1 MGRILNLKT
10 LSRRAL
16 LAAPVAAAAQEVVF
30 KTDVNLVR
38 LLVTVKNAAGEM
50 VGGLEP
56 GDFQI
61 TDNGAPQTISVFER
75 RTAQP
80 LSVALALDISGSTAS
95 SLKYQ
100 SDALLRFAKALFA
113 DGNPEDA
120 ASLITFNWEVVRRSD
135 FTRRLNRL
143 EGALKGFKSEA
154 GTSLYDAILLSADE
168 LRRRE
173 GRRVLVLIT
182 DGGDTTSSTDFHKA
196 LEAAHQADAVIY
208 SILIVPITNGA
219 GRNVGG
225 ENALTQFSRGTG
237 GRVFLPALGPE
248 LDKAFGEILRDLR
261 TQYLIGYY
269 PKAVP
274 LTKNRF
280 HTVKVGL
287 RDPQWTAQTR
297 TGYYG
302 ASL

>member
-1 MGRILNLKT
+1 ML
-10 LSRRAL
+10 AL
-16 LAAPVAAAAQEVVF
+16 PLAAAAQEVVF

-38 LLVTVKNAAGEM
+38 LLVTVKNPAGEL
-50 VGGLEP
+50 VGGLEQ
-56 GDFQI
+56 DSFSI
-61 TDNGAPQTISVFER
+61 TDNGAPQTISLFER

-80 LSVALALDISGSTAS
+80 LSVALTLDISGSTAS
-95 SLKYQ
+95 SMKYQ
-100 SDALLRFAKALFA
+100 SDSLLRFAKALFA

-196 LEAAHQADAVIY
+196 LQAAHQADAVIY
-208 SILIVPITNGA
+208 SILVMPITNDA

-225 ENALTQFSRGTG
+225 ENALTQFATGTG
-237 GRVFLPALGPE
+237 GRVFMPTVGPE
-248 LDKAFGEILRDLR
+248 LDKAFATILRDLR

-280 HTVKVGL
+280 HTVKVTL
-287 RDPQWTAQTR
+287 SDPQLTAQTR
-297 TGYYG
+297 SGYYG
-302 ASL
+302 AAL

>member
-1 MGRILNLKT
+1 MGRIVEAV
-10 LSRRAL
+10 SRRTL
-16 LAAPVAAAAQEVVF
+16 LAMPLAAAAQEVVF
-30 KTDVNLVR
+30 KTDVDLVR
-38 LLVTVKNAAGEM
+38 LLVTVKNPAGEL
-50 VGGLEP
+50 VGGLEQ
-56 GDFQI
+56 GDFQV
-61 TDNGAPQTISVFER
+61 TDNGAPQTIAVFER
-75 RTAQP
+75 RTAQA
-80 LSVALALDISGSTAS
+80 LSVSLVLDISGSTAS

-100 SDALLRFAKALFA
+100 SDALLRFAKALLGE
-113 DGNPEDA
+113 GNPEDA
-120 ASLITFNWEVVRRSD
+120 AGLITFNWEVVRRSD

-143 EGALKGFKSEA
+143 EGALKGFRSEA
-154 GTSLYDAILLSADE
+154 GTSLYDATLLAAGE
-168 LRRRE
+168 LQRRE

-196 LEAAHQADAVIY
+196 LEAAHRADAVIY
-208 SILIVPITNGA
+208 SILIMPITNDA

-237 GRVFLPALGPE
+237 GRVFLPALGPQ
-248 LDKAFGEILRDLR
+248 LDKAFAEILRDLR

-280 HTVKVGL
+280 HTVKLSL
-287 RDPQWTAQTR
+287 RDAQLTAQTR

>member
-1 MGRILNLKT
+1 MLGLPL
-10 LSRRAL
+10 
-16 LAAPVAAAAQEVVF
+16 AAAAQEVVF

-38 LLVTVKNAAGEM
+38 LLVTVKNPAGEL
-50 VGGLEP
+50 VGGLEQ
-56 GDFQI
+56 DSFSI
-61 TDNGAPQTISVFER
+61 TDNGAPQTISLFER

-80 LSVALALDISGSTAS
+80 LSVALTLDISGSTAS
-95 SLKYQ
+95 SMKYQ
-100 SDALLRFAKALFA
+100 SDSLLRFAKALFA

-168 LRRRE
+168 LKRRE

-196 LEAAHQADAVIY
+196 LQAAHQADAVIY
-208 SILIVPITNGA
+208 SILVMPITNDA

-225 ENALTQFSRGTG
+225 ENALTQFATGTG
-237 GRVFLPALGPE
+237 GRVFMPTVGPE
-248 LDKAFGEILRDLR
+248 LDKAFATILRDLR

-274 LTKNRF
+274 LSKNRF
-280 HTVKVGL
+280 HTVKVTL
-287 RDPQWTAQTR
+287 RDPQLTAQTR
-297 TGYYG
+297 SGYYG
-302 ASL
+302 AAL

>member
-1 MGRILNLKT
+1 ML
-10 LSRRAL
+10 AL
-16 LAAPVAAAAQEVVF
+16 PLAAAAQEVVF

-38 LLVTVKNAAGEM
+38 LLVTVKNPAGEL
-50 VGGLEP
+50 VGGLEQ
-56 GDFQI
+56 DSFSI
-61 TDNGAPQTISVFER
+61 TDNGAPQTISLFER

-80 LSVALALDISGSTAS
+80 LSVALTLDISGSTAS
-95 SLKYQ
+95 SMKYQ
-100 SDALLRFAKALFA
+100 SDSLLRFAKALFA

-168 LRRRE
+168 LKRRE

-196 LEAAHQADAVIY
+196 LQAAHQADAVIY
-208 SILIVPITNGA
+208 SILVMPITNDA

-225 ENALTQFSRGTG
+225 ENALTQFATGTG
-237 GRVFLPALGPE
+237 GRVFMPTVGPE
-248 LDKAFGEILRDLR
+248 LDKAFATILRDLR

-280 HTVKVGL
+280 HTVKVTL
-287 RDPQWTAQTR
+287 RDPQLTAQTR
-297 TGYYG
+297 SGYYG
-302 ASL
+302 AAL

>member
-1 MGRILNLKT
+1 MGRIVDT
-10 LSRRAL
+10 LSRRTL
-16 LAAPVAAAAQEVVF
+16 LTLPLAAAAQEIVF
-30 KTDVNLVR
+30 KADVNLVR
-38 LLVTVKNAAGEM
+38 LLVTVKNPAGEL
-50 VGGLEP
+50 VGGLEQ
-56 GDFQI
+56 GDFRV
-61 TDNGAPQTISVFER
+61 TDNGAPQTISLFER

-80 LSVALALDISGSTAS
+80 LSVALTLDISGSTATS
-95 SLKYQ
+95 IKYQ
-100 SDALLRFAKALFA
+100 SDSLLRFAKALFA
-113 DGNPEDA
+113 DGNPDDSA
-120 ASLITFNWEVVRRSD
+120 ALITFNWEVVRRSD

-143 EGALKGFKSEA
+143 DGALRGIKSEA
-154 GTSLYDAILLSADE
+154 GTSLYDAILLSTDE
-168 LRRRE
+168 LKRRE

-208 SILIVPITNGA
+208 SILIVPITNDA

-225 ENALTQFSRGTG
+225 ENALTQFSNGTG
-237 GRVFLPALGPE
+237 GRVFLPTIGAE
-248 LDKAFGEILRDLR
+248 LDKAFATILRDLR
-261 TQYLIGYY
+261 TQYLVGYY

-280 HTVKVGL
+280 HTVKVAL
-287 RDPQWTAQTR
+287 TDPTLTAQTR

>member
-1 MGRILNLKT
+1 MGRILKT

-16 LAAPVAAAAQEVVF
+16 LAMPMAAAAQEVVF
-30 KTDVNLVR
+30 KADVNLVR
-38 LLVTVKNAAGEM
+38 LLVTVKNPAGEL
-50 VGGLEP
+50 VGGLSQD
-56 GDFQI
+56 DFQV
-61 TDNGAPQTISVFER
+61 TDNGAPQTISLFER

-80 LSVALALDISGSTAS
+80 LSVALTLDISGSTATS
-95 SLKYQ
+95 IKYQ
-100 SDALLRFAKALFA
+100 SDSLLRFAKALFA
-113 DGNPEDA
+113 DGNPEDS

-143 EGALKGFKSEA
+143 EGALRGIKSEA
-154 GTSLYDAILLSADE
+154 GTSLYDAILLSTDE
-168 LRRRE
+168 LKRRD

-196 LEAAHQADAVIY
+196 LQAAHQADAVIY
-208 SILIVPITNGA
+208 SILIVPITNDA

-225 ENALTQFSRGTG
+225 ENALTQFATGTG
-237 GRVFLPALGPE
+237 GRVFLPTLGAE
-248 LDKAFGEILRDLR
+248 LDKAFATILRDLR
-261 TQYLIGYY
+261 TQYLVGYY

-280 HTVKVGL
+280 HTVKVTL
-287 RDPQWTAQTR
+287 ADPQLTAQTR

-302 ASL
+302 AAL